1 MTSSDNNIFCS
12 LISSVFSRIAIGL
25 LLKRTWNTLS
35 KVCYEPWLCGVY
47 DKTVQN
53 LLIQPND
60 LFVQCRENSSLTNYG
75 LWGFFR
81 TIIFHMNTPTI
92 RADDVAL
99 NNSKEKVNWHVDI
112 CIIYIV
118 STSSKEENNRYYSN
132 QLNGTCYVSLQ
143 NLKSRCGKY
152 LIMLYLE

>member
-1 MTSSDNNIFCS
+1 MFCIFSNSNWPFVKTYMEATSQKCALNLGC
-12 LISSVFSRIAIGL
+12 
-25 LLKRTWNTLS
+25 
-35 KVCYEPWLCGVY
+35 VY

-99 NNSKEKVNWHVDI
+99 NNSKEKVN
-112 CIIYIV
+112 
-118 STSSKEENNRYYSN
+118 
-132 QLNGTCYVSLQ
+132 
-143 NLKSRCGKY
+143 
-152 LIMLYLE
+152 

>member
-12 LISSVFSRIAIGL
+12 LITSVFYRIAIGL
-25 LLKRTWNTLS
+25 LLKRTWNHPLNLG
-35 KVCYEPWLCGVY
+35 CIY

-143 NLKSRCGKY
+143 NLKSRCGKC